1 MQYSL
6 ESIRN
11 KEVIEI
17 TAGERLGYIDD
28 VRLSEDYTT
37 VTGFVIYG
45 RERLF
50 GLLGREEDI
59 IIKCEEITVIGE
71 DVVLVK
77 QEKSVLSSVSTKK
90 RTNPRESLFK

>member
-28 VRLSEDYTT
+28 VRLSRDFTT

-59 IIKCEEITVIGE
+59 VIKCEEITVIGE
-71 DVVLVK
+71 DVMLIK
-77 QEKSVLSSVSTKK
+77 REKEELSAVSTKK
-90 RTNPRESLFK
+90 RADLRESLFK

>member
-28 VRLSEDYTT
+28 VRLSRDFTT

-45 RERLF
+45 KERLF

-59 IIKCEEITVIGE
+59 VIKCEEITVIGE
-71 DVVLVK
+71 DVMLIK
-77 QEKSVLSSVSTKK
+77 REKEEFSAVSTKK
-90 RTNPRESLFK
+90 RADSRESLFK

>member
-28 VRLSEDYTT
+28 VRLSQDFTT

-59 IIKCEEITVIGE
+59 VIKCEEITVIGE
-71 DVVLVK
+71 DVMLIK
-77 QEKSVLSSVSTKK
+77 REKEEFSAVSTKK
-90 RTNPRESLFK
+90 RADLRESLFK

>member
-28 VRLSEDYTT
+28 VRLSEDFTS

-59 IIKCEEITVIGE
+59 VIKCEEITVIGE
-71 DVVLVK
+71 DVLLVK
-77 QEKSVLSSVSTKK
+77 REKGESSSVLMKK
-90 RTNPRESLFK
+90 QANLRESLFK

>member
-6 ESIRN
+6 ENIRN

-28 VRLSEDYTT
+28 VRLSRDFTT

-59 IIKCEEITVIGE
+59 VIKCEEITVIGE
-71 DVVLVK
+71 DVMLIK
-77 QEKSVLSSVSTKK
+77 REKEDFSAVSTKK
-90 RTNPRESLFK
+90 RADLRESLFK

>member
-28 VRLSEDYTT
+28 VRLSKDFTT

-59 IIKCEEITVIGE
+59 VIKCEEITVIGE
-71 DVVLVK
+71 DVMLIK
-77 QEKSVLSSVSTKK
+77 REKEEFSAVSTKK
-90 RTNPRESLFK
+90 RADLRESLFK

>member
-28 VRLSEDYTT
+28 VRLSRDFTT
-37 VTGFVIYG
+37 VTGFVIY
-45 RERLF
+45 LY
-50 GLLGREEDI
+50 I
-59 IIKCEEITVIGE
+59 IDLIG
-71 DVVLVK
+71 
-77 QEKSVLSSVSTKK
+77 
-90 RTNPRESLFK
+90 